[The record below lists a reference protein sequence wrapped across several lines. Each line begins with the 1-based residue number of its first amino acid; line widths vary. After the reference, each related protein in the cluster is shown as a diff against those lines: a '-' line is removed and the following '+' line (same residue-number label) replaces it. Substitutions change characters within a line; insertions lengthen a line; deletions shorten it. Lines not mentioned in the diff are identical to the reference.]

1 MGAGGL
7 EECDC
12 VSEIV
17 LKEYTKFVLLV
28 LVKIK
33 FKENFKKRSIPATKW
48 SDGRIMSPFHKCLR
62 INDRSCSLILVGTN
76 DPAMA

>member
-33 FKENFKKRSIPATKW
+33 FKENFKKRSIPATK
-48 SDGRIMSPFHKCLR
+48 
-62 INDRSCSLILVGTN
+62 
-76 DPAMA
+76 